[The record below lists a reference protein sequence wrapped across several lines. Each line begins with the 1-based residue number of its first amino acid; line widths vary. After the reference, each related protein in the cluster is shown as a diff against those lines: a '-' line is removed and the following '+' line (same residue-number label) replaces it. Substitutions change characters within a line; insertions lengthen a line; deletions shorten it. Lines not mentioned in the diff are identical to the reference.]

1 MRREEQELRQH
12 HGAAFDEYART
23 VPLFLPRLS
32 ARKLPTAGSGAFSFA
47 QYKKNQEYRAAIG
60 FLLVLIVF
68 VVIWRLRLP

>member
-1 MRREEQELRQH
+1 MRREWKELGQH
-12 HGAAFDEYART
+12 PGATFDEYART
-23 VPLFLPRLS
+23 APLFLPPLS
-32 ARKLPTAGSGAFSFA
+32 AAKLPTAGSGAFSFA